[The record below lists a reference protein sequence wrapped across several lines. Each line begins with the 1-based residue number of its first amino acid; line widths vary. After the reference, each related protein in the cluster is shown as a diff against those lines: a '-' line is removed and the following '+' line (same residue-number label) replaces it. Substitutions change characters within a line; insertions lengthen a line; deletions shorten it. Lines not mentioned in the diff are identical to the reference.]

1 MEHII
6 QIGVS
11 IDDKAI
17 EDRVIKAATD
27 EVLNLVK
34 KTAAGGSVWDS
45 NGFIKEL
52 MKEEVKRLVD
62 DNKAEI
68 IANATKELARNMTN
82 TKAVKEA
89 VAKAVEEFQEVG
101 CND

>member
-11 IDDKAI
+11 VDDKAI

-27 EVLNLVK
+27 EVLDRVK
-34 KTAAGGSVWDS
+34 HTAGSNSSWNS
-45 NGFIKEL
+45 NHYIKDL

-62 DNKAEI
+62 ENKTEI
-68 IANATKELARNMTN
+68 IDYAIKELAKNMVK

-89 VAKAVEEFQEVG
+89 IAKAVEDFQEE
-101 CND
+101 

>member
-6 QIGVS
+6 QFGVS

-17 EDRVIKAATD
+17 EERVVKSATD
-27 EVLNLVK
+27 EVFNLVK

-45 NGFIKEL
+45 NSFIKEL

-89 VAKAVEEFQEVG
+89 VAKAVEEFQE
-101 CND
+101 D

>member
-6 QIGVS
+6 QFGVS

-17 EDRVIKAATD
+17 EDKVIKSATD
-27 EVLNLVK
+27 EVLNLVRQ
-34 KTAAGGSVWDS
+34 TAKGGSGWNS
-45 NGFIKEL
+45 SSYIKEL

-68 IANATKELARNMTN
+68 IDYAIKELTRNMTK

-89 VAKAVEEFQEVG
+89 ITKAVEEFQEA
-101 CND
+101 